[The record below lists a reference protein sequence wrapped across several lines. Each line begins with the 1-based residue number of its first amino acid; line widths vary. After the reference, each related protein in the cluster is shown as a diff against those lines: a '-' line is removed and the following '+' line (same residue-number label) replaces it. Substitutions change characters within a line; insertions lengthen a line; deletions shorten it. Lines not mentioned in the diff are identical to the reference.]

1 MTSEPAPERD
11 YILGHSR
18 PEIDRLITQA
28 EMLRPITERLLMRA
42 GIEPGMRVLDIGCGP
57 GDVSQLT
64 ADLVGPTGYVIGIDR
79 SEDAI
84 DTARERFRARR
95 HTNAEFIQ
103 SDIQSYN
110 SPAGFDA
117 AVCRYVLI
125 HQKEP
130 SDFLRMARRLIR
142 TGGVI
147 ALHEMDA
154 SRGVRSNPRLPALH
168 EVYDAVHHTLTR
180 GGAPFD
186 VGGRLVRVF
195 REAGLP
201 APSMFTETLVES
213 AVDSQLLPW
222 IVGLAREVLPH
233 MVAAGVMTAEQLAI
247 DTLLD
252 RLRYQAD
259 SSDCQLEFVPQ
270 MCAWVRV

>member
-1 MTSEPAPERD
+1 
-11 YILGHSR
+11 
-18 PEIDRLITQA
+18 
-28 EMLRPITERLLMRA
+28 MLRPITERLLVSA
-42 GIEPGMRVLDIGCGP
+42 GIERGMRVLDIGCGP
-57 GDVSQLT
+57 GDVSLML
-64 ADLVGPTGYVIGIDR
+64 AGLVGPTGNVFGIDP

-84 DTARERFRARR
+84 AVARQRCRARR

-103 SDIQSYN
+103 SDIQSYEG
-110 SPAGFDA
+110 PADFDA

-125 HQKEP
+125 HQKDP
-130 SDFLRMARRLIR
+130 GDFLRMTRRLVR

-154 SRGVRSNPRLPALH
+154 TRGIRSNPRLAVLH
-168 EVYDAVHHTLTR
+168 EVYDAVHYTLTR

-213 AVDSQLLPW
+213 AADSQLLPW
-222 IVGLAREVLPH
+222 MVGLAREVLPH
-233 MVAAGVMTAEQLAI
+233 MVAAGAMTAEKLAI

-252 RLRYQAD
+252 RLWRQAN

>member
-1 MTSEPAPERD
+1 MAGQPAPERD
-11 YILGHSR
+11 YLLGHSR
-18 PEIDRLITQA
+18 PEIDRLIRQA
-28 EMLRPITERLLMRA
+28 EMLRPITERLLVSA
-42 GIEPGMRVLDIGCGP
+42 GIERGMRVLDIGCGP
-57 GDVSQLT
+57 GDVSLML
-64 ADLVGPTGYVIGIDR
+64 AGLVGPTGNVFGIDP

-84 DTARERFRARR
+84 AVARQRCRARR

-103 SDIQSYN
+103 SDIQSYEG
-110 SPAGFDA
+110 PADFDA

-125 HQKEP
+125 HQKDP
-130 SDFLRMARRLIR
+130 GDFLRMTRRLVR

-154 SRGVRSNPRLPALH
+154 TRGIRSNPRLAVLH
-168 EVYDAVHHTLTR
+168 EVYDAVHYTLTR

-213 AVDSQLLPW
+213 AADSQLLPW
-222 IVGLAREVLPH
+222 MVGLAREVLPH
-233 MVAAGVMTAEQLAI
+233 MVAAGAMTAEKLAI

-252 RLRYQAD
+252 RLWRQAN

>member
-1 MTSEPAPERD
+1 VGTT
-11 YILGHSR
+11 GH
-18 PEIDRLITQA
+18 
-28 EMLRPITERLLMRA
+28 
-42 GIEPGMRVLDIGCGP
+42 
-57 GDVSQLT
+57 
-64 ADLVGPTGYVIGIDR
+64 VIGIDP

-84 DTARERFRARR
+84 AVARQRFRARR
-95 HTNAEFIQ
+95 HSNGEFIQ
-103 SDIQSYN
+103 SDIQSYEG
-110 SPAGFDA
+110 PADFDA

-125 HQKEP
+125 HQKAP
-130 SDFLRMARRLIR
+130 GDFLRMTRRLIR
-142 TGGVI
+142 SGGVI

-154 SRGVRSNPRLPALH
+154 ARGIRSNPPLSVLH
-168 EVYDAVHHTLTR
+168 EVYDAVHYILTR
-180 GGAPFD
+180 AGAPFD

-213 AVDSQLLPW
+213 AADSQLLPW
-222 IVGLAREVLPH
+222 MVGLAREVLPH
-233 MVAAGVMTAEQLAI
+233 MVAAGVMTADQLSI

-252 RLRYQAD
+252 RLRHQAN